1 MDEWYLGRKLGISH
15 NCEKEKRKKK
25 DMDSHYHSNA
35 SSANQHQYSA
45 LPGIAPHQLQQ
56 NGHTLPPLQAQHHG
70 MPMQHS
76 MYAQPGSGQHPS
88 SGPNTPGS
96 AGHGYQMQ
104 HAMQNNSYQPRQSYN
119 TSMPQNTM
127 SHNQSALGQGRPNPV
142 PLRPMPL
149 GGLQHST
156 LPTYNS
162 SQMLSQNSMLPVD
175 ETPTHVVGSQGRRG
189 ILPSAPGKPP
199 INATGPGASKTTMI
213 PAKDADGKFPC
224 RAYSDLAL

>member
-1 MDEWYLGRKLGISH
+1 
-15 NCEKEKRKKK
+15 
-25 DMDSHYHSNA
+25 MDSHYHPNGTT
-35 SSANQHQYSA
+35 ANHQQYSA

-56 NGHTLPPLQAQHHG
+56 NSHTLPPLQAQHHG
-70 MPMQHS
+70 MPMQQHS
-76 MYAQPGSGQHPS
+76 MYGQQPGSAPHTPS
-88 SGPNTPGS
+88 LPNTAGS

-104 HAMQNNSYQPRQSYN
+104 HAMQNNPYQHRQSYS
-119 TSMPQNTM
+119 TSMPQSAQM
-127 SHNQSALGQGRPNPV
+127 SHNPSALGQGRPPPV

-149 GGLQHST
+149 GGLQHSS

-189 ILPSAPGKPP
+189 ILPSAPGKPS

-224 RAYSDLAL
+224 RSYYLPFLSY